1 MMENLEIISLFPT
14 PVLRVRVQEYF
25 KDEIWKLKHLD
36 LENVYGNDI
45 TKDLNHFKSIESYC
59 LDLPGMEILK
69 AYIEKQLKDFYVN
82 ALAIDSDIQITE
94 SRINRNINGGETN
107 IDYYDGSIVSGA
119 YYMDIPDNRAIV
131 NFYKPNIKSTK
142 PFISS
147 ELLVNNPYAQTKEII
162 LVSNN
167 EMLLFPS
174 HIENSLSK
182 MDVKDDRWFLTFK
195 SIIKPININ

>member
-1 MMENLEIISLFPT
+1 MKNLEIISLFPT
-14 PVLRVRVQEYF
+14 PVLRVRAQEYF
-25 KDEIWKLKHLD
+25 EDELLQLKQLD
-36 LENVYGNDI
+36 SQPRYKNG
-45 TKDLNHFKSIESYC
+45 NHFESVESYC
-59 LDLPGMEILK
+59 LDLPGMEKLK

-82 ALAIDSDIQITE
+82 ALAIDRDIMITE

-107 IDYYDGSIVSGA
+107 IDYNDGYLVSGV

-142 PFISS
+142 PFINS

-182 MDVKDDRWFLTFK
+182 MDARDDRWFLTFR
-195 SIIKPININ
+195 STIKPININEYYVD

>member
-1 MMENLEIISLFPT
+1 MKNLEIISLFPT
-14 PVLRVRVQEYF
+14 PVLRVRAQEYF
-25 KDEIWKLKHLD
+25 EDELLQLKQLD
-36 LENVYGNDI
+36 SRPRYKNG
-45 TKDLNHFKSIESYC
+45 NHFESVEPYC
-59 LDLPGMEILK
+59 LDLPGMEKLK

-82 ALAIDSDIQITE
+82 ALAIDRDIIITE

-107 IDYYDGSIVSGA
+107 IDYNDGYLVSGV
-119 YYMDIPDNRAIV
+119 YYMDIPDNRALV

-142 PFISS
+142 PFINS

-167 EMLLFPS
+167 EILLFPS

-182 MDVKDDRWFLTFK
+182 MDVKDDRWFLTFR
-195 SIIKPININ
+195 STIKPININEYYVD

>member
-1 MMENLEIISLFPT
+1 MENLEIMSLFPT
-14 PVLRVRVQEYF
+14 PILRVRSKEYF
-25 KDEIWKLKHLD
+25 KDELFKLKQLHRQPR
-36 LENVYGNDI
+36 YKND
-45 TKDLNHFKSIESYC
+45 NHFESIESHC
-59 LDLPGMEILK
+59 LDLPGMETLK
-69 AYIEKQLKDFYVN
+69 VYIEKQLKDFYVN

-142 PFISS
+142 PFINS
-147 ELLVNNPYAQTKEII
+147 ELLINNPYAQTKEII

>member
-1 MMENLEIISLFPT
+1 MKNLEIISLFPT
-14 PVLRVRVQEYF
+14 PVLRVRAQEYF
-25 KDEIWKLKHLD
+25 EDELLQLKQLD
-36 LENVYGNDI
+36 SRPRYKNG
-45 TKDLNHFKSIESYC
+45 NHFESVESYC
-59 LDLPGMEILK
+59 LDLPGIEKLK

-82 ALAIDSDIQITE
+82 ALAIDRDIIITE

-107 IDYYDGSIVSGA
+107 IDYNDGYLVSGV
-119 YYMDIPDNRAIV
+119 YYMDIPDNRALV

-142 PFISS
+142 PFINS

-167 EMLLFPS
+167 EILLFPS

-182 MDVKDDRWFLTFK
+182 MDVKDDRWFLTFR
-195 SIIKPININ
+195 STIKPININEYYVD

>member
-1 MMENLEIISLFPT
+1 MQNLEIISLFPT
-14 PVLRVRVQEYF
+14 PVQRVRVQEYF
-25 KDEIWKLKHLD
+25 EDELLQLKQLD
-36 LENVYGNDI
+36 SQPRYKNG
-45 TKDLNHFKSIESYC
+45 NHFESVESYC
-59 LDLPGMEILK
+59 LDLPGMEKLK

-82 ALAIDSDIQITE
+82 ALAIDRDIMITE
-94 SRINRNINGGETN
+94 SRINRNMNGGETN
-107 IDYYDGSIVSGA
+107 IDYNDGYLVSGV

-142 PFISS
+142 PFINS

-167 EMLLFPS
+167 EILLFPS

-182 MDVKDDRWFLTFK
+182 MDVKDDRWFLTFR
-195 SIIKPININ
+195 STIKPININEYYVD

>member
-1 MMENLEIISLFPT
+1 MQNLEIISLFPT
-14 PVLRVRVQEYF
+14 PVQRVRVQEYF
-25 KDEIWKLKHLD
+25 EDELLQLKQLD
-36 LENVYGNDI
+36 SQPRYKNS
-45 TKDLNHFKSIESYC
+45 NHFESVESYC
-59 LDLPGMEILK
+59 LDLLGMEKLK

-82 ALAIDSDIQITE
+82 ALAIDRDIIITE

-107 IDYYDGSIVSGA
+107 IDYNDGYLVSGV

-142 PFISS
+142 PFINS

-182 MDVKDDRWFLTFK
+182 MDVKDDRWFLTFR
-195 SIIKPININ
+195 STIKPININEYYVE

>member
-1 MMENLEIISLFPT
+1 ME
-14 PVLRVRVQEYF
+14 
-25 KDEIWKLKHLD
+25 K
-36 LENVYGNDI
+36 
-45 TKDLNHFKSIESYC
+45 
-59 LDLPGMEILK
+59 LK

-82 ALAIDSDIQITE
+82 ALAIDRDIIITE

-107 IDYYDGSIVSGA
+107 IDYNDGYLVSGV

-142 PFISS
+142 PFINS

-182 MDVKDDRWFLTFK
+182 MDARDDRWFLTFR
-195 SIIKPININ
+195 STIKPININEYYVD

>member
-1 MMENLEIISLFPT
+1 MQNLEIISLFPT
-14 PVLRVRVQEYF
+14 PVQRVRVQEYF
-25 KDEIWKLKHLD
+25 EDELLQLKQLD
-36 LENVYGNDI
+36 SQPRYKNG
-45 TKDLNHFKSIESYC
+45 NHFESVESYC
-59 LDLPGMEILK
+59 LDLPGMEKLK

-82 ALAIDSDIQITE
+82 ALAIDRDIMITE
-94 SRINRNINGGETN
+94 SRINRNMNGGETN
-107 IDYYDGSIVSGA
+107 IDYNDCYLVSGV

-142 PFISS
+142 PFINS

-167 EMLLFPS
+167 EILLFPS

-182 MDVKDDRWFLTFK
+182 MDVKDDRWFLTFR
-195 SIIKPININ
+195 STIKPININEYYVD